1 VADPA
6 HGRWRALLFLS
17 LAELGALSLWFS
29 AAAVLPALSRD
40 WHLGDGGRAGL
51 TIAVQAGFILGT
63 LGSALGN
70 LPDVMSPRILMLWSA
85 VAGAAFNGALGL
97 WVESLAP
104 ALVLRFA
111 TGLCMAGIYPPA
123 MKIVATWFQSGRGL
137 AIGILVG
144 ALTVGSAAPHLIR
157 GLTDLPWRG
166 TLLTASGLS
175 LLAAGL
181 VWLYVTEGPNRFP
194 AASFDLR
201 MAGAVFR
208 DRGPR
213 LACLGYFGHMW
224 ELYAMWTWLGL
235 FLAASLEARG
245 GGSYLGLGAAAA
257 TFVAMGLGGALG
269 AYAGGALADR
279 WGRTTLTMAAMVLSG
294 LCAATIGLSFGGPPA
309 LTFLLAVFWGVTVI
323 ADSAQFSTAVTELS
337 PPAYVGTALTAQTCV
352 GFALTMISIW
362 LIPPLVRLVGW
373 GWAFAA
379 LAPGP
384 ALGVLAMARLRAAPE
399 SKKMANGNR

>member
-1 VADPA
+1 MAEPA
-6 HGRWRALLFLS
+6 RGRWRALFFLS

-29 AAAVLPALSRD
+29 AAAVLPALSRE

-85 VAGAAFNGALGL
+85 VAGAALNGALAL

-111 TGLCMAGIYPPA
+111 TGLCMAGAYPPA

-166 TLLTASGLS
+166 TLLMASGLS

-181 VWLYVTEGPNRFP
+181 VWLCVTEGPNRFP
-194 AASFDLR
+194 AARFDLR

-208 DRGPR
+208 ERGPR

-224 ELYAMWTWLGL
+224 ELYAMWAWIAV
-235 FLAASLEARG
+235 FLAASWLSVRM
-245 GGSYLGLGAAAA
+245 LRLM
-257 TFVAMGLGGALG
+257 VPGGAEV
-269 AYAGGALADR
+269 AGR
-279 WGRTTLTMAAMVLSG
+279 SV
-294 LCAATIGLSFGGPPA
+294 
-309 LTFLLAVFWGVTVI
+309 
-323 ADSAQFSTAVTELS
+323 
-337 PPAYVGTALTAQTCV
+337 
-352 GFALTMISIW
+352 
-362 LIPPLVRLVGW
+362 
-373 GWAFAA
+373 
-379 LAPGP
+379 
-384 ALGVLAMARLRAAPE
+384 
-399 SKKMANGNR
+399 